1 MNEKTTRQA
10 IMDRALE
17 LLVRHGYRGASF
29 GDIAD
34 ALGMTRANIHYH
46 FGSKQVLVEA
56 VLTDYVELTIAALRD
71 IWLERELGFA
81 ERVET
86 MLAFSLKRY
95 RRYNKAG
102 ATASQWSLIS
112 RLRQDADLLTPNG
125 RDLLAKFSRDLRS
138 LLAASLAAD
147 VKRGR
152 FARDMPVDAVAAQVA
167 LIADNA
173 SAITLD
179 SEGAA
184 HLGELYRGLV
194 EMITHGYAAR

>member
-1 MNEKTTRQA
+1 MNETTTRQA

-29 GDIAD
+29 GDIAT
-34 ALGMTRANIHYH
+34 ALDMTRANIHYH

-56 VLTDYVELTIAALRD
+56 MLTDYVETTLTALRD
-71 IWLERELGFA
+71 IWLERDLSFA

-86 MLAFSLKRY
+86 MLAFSQKRY

-102 ATASQWSLIS
+102 APASQWSLIS
-112 RLRQDADLLTPNG
+112 RLRQDADLLTPQG
-125 RDLLAKFSRDLRS
+125 RDLLARFSRELRA
-138 LLAASLAAD
+138 LLATSLVAD
-147 VKRGR
+147 VARGR
-152 FARDMPVDAVAAQVA
+152 FAADMPVDPVAAQVA
-167 LIADNA
+167 VIADNA

-179 SEGAA
+179 AEGAA

-194 EMITHGYAAR
+194 DLITRAYGRG